1 MSDVMTPKQR
11 SQTMSHIK
19 GKNTSIEI
27 LLRKS
32 LWHRGIRYRK
42 NYKKIARNS
51 RYSDNQV
58 QDCHLL

>member
-11 SQTMSHIK
+11 SQTMSHTISK
-19 GKNTSIEI
+19 K
-27 LLRKS
+27 LQ
-32 LWHRGIRYRK
+32 
-42 NYKKIARNS
+42 KIARNP